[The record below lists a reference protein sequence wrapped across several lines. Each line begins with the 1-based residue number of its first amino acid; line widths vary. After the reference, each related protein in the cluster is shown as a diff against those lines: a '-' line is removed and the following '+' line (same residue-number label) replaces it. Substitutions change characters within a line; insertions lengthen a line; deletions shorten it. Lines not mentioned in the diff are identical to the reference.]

1 VARSSAEAE
10 YRAMASTASEL
21 IWIKQVL
28 VDLKIEHNEPMKM
41 FCDNQAARH
50 IASNPVFHER
60 TKHIEVD
67 CHFIREKVQSKE
79 IETPFVRSSDQLADA
94 LTKALDK
101 NKLQHILDKLRSFNL
116 FGSNLRGSVERIILA
131 SE

>member
-1 VARSSAEAE
+1 
-10 YRAMASTASEL
+10 M
-21 IWIKQVL
+21 
-28 VDLKIEHNEPMKM
+28 EHKKPMKM

-50 IASNPVFHER
+50 IASNPVFYEK

-67 CHFIREKVQSKE
+67 CNFIQEKVQSKE
-79 IETPFVRSSDQLADA
+79 IKTPFVRSSEQLIDA

-116 FGSNLRGSVERIILA
+116 FGSNLRESVERIILT